1 MRIEAQSQGLRD
13 LNAMWIDCGDRDQ
26 YNIQYGSRSFVDK
39 LIQQGIAHS
48 WEEFDG
54 THSGI
59 DHRLDLSLPF
69 LSNALN

>member
-1 MRIEAQSQGLRD
+1 MIESDSNNLHNLAAL
-13 LNAMWIDCGDRDQ
+13 WIDCGDKDQ
-26 YNIQYGSRSFVDK
+26 YHIQYGSRLLVKRLAD
-39 LIQQGIAHS
+39 LEVEHH

-69 LSNALN
+69 LSKALN